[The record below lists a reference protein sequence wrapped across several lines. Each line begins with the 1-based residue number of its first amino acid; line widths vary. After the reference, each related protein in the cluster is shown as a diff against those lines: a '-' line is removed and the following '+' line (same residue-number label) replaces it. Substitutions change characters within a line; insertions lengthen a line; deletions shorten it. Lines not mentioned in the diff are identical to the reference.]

1 MISFRRVGNGENV
14 LLLHGLFGMG
24 ANLKSIAKALSSHF
38 SVYTVDLP
46 DHGSSSWLSKRDLC
60 IYAEHLIA
68 WLDENKLHTCHLV
81 GHSLGG
87 KIAMQ
92 MALID
97 PARFWS
103 LISIDMAPVS
113 YPNSHQNVFDVMEK
127 LSEAKCIS
135 RKETNKILEKHL
147 DEIELIQF
155 LSMSLRNNE
164 EGIYSWIL
172 NYEGLRRD
180 YPLLCLAPDS
190 KGAQYHG
197 PSLFIR
203 GQRSSFISKNNELS
217 VRKLFPKSQIST
229 VAGAGHWVHFDEPD
243 RFNAI
248 VLEFLFEIS
257 DMM

>member
-1 MISFRRVGNGENV
+1 MISFRRAGDGENV

-24 ANLKSIAKALSSHF
+24 ANLKSISRALSSYF
-38 SVYTVDLP
+38 SVYSVDLP
-46 DHGSSSWLSKRDLC
+46 DHGDSSWLSKRDLC
-60 IYAEHLIA
+60 IYAERLIA
-68 WLDENKLHTCHLV
+68 WLDENNLHTCHLI

-97 PARFWS
+97 PARFCS
-103 LISIDMAPVS
+103 LIIVDIAPVS
-113 YPNSHQNVFDVMEK
+113 YPNSHQNVFDAMQE
-127 LSEAKCIS
+127 LSETKCIS
-135 RKETNKILEKHL
+135 RRGASKILEKHL
-147 DEIELIQF
+147 DEVELIQF
-155 LSMSLRNNE
+155 LSMSLRSNE

-190 KGAQYHG
+190 KGTQYHG
-197 PSLFIR
+197 PSLFVR

-217 VRKLFPKSQIST
+217 VRKLFPKSEIST

-248 VLEFLFEIS
+248 VLKFLFEIS

>member
-1 MISFRRVGNGENV
+1 MISFRRAGDGENV

-24 ANLKSIAKALSSHF
+24 ANLKSISRALSSYF
-38 SVYTVDLP
+38 SVYSVDLP
-46 DHGSSSWLSKRDLC
+46 DHGDSSWLSKRDLC
-60 IYAEHLIA
+60 IYAERLIT
-68 WLDENKLHTCHLV
+68 WLDENDLHTCHLI

-97 PARFWS
+97 PARFCS
-103 LISIDMAPVS
+103 LIIVDIAPVS
-113 YPNSHQNVFDVMEK
+113 YPNSHQNVFDAMQE
-127 LSEAKCIS
+127 LSETKCIS
-135 RKETNKILEKHL
+135 RRGASKILEKHL
-147 DEIELIQF
+147 DEVELIQF
-155 LSMSLRNNE
+155 LSMSLRSNE

-190 KGAQYHG
+190 KGTQYHG
-197 PSLFIR
+197 PCLFVR

-217 VRKLFPKSQIST
+217 VRKLFPKSEIST

-243 RFNAI
+243 RFNGI
-248 VLEFLFEIS
+248 VLNFFFEIS